1 MVRSLLSE
9 GSCSKFTLEFLSEVE
24 SKGWREG
31 GKEGQ
36 RGKGTGKDLD
46 GRRGPGQHHC
56 TDLKTSLGWSC
67 LVMEQEA
74 RSLLWPGKPGYI
86 ILKPPQCLRHTEKGT
101 DVLHRGMFLD
111 PSEGA
116 SVYESGSPNTTLEV
130 LPNQGQSVEARSRAS
145 PRFIHP

>member
-1 MVRSLLSE
+1 MVKSLFSE

-24 SKGWREG
+24 SEAWREG

-36 RGKGTGKDLD
+36 KGKGTRKEGSGWQERAWPAPVYRSEDVFRLVLSGDGTGGKKPAVA
-46 GRRGPGQHHC
+46 R
-56 TDLKTSLGWSC
+56 KTRLSHPKTTTVSETYREGDRPT
-67 LVMEQEA
+67 Q
-74 RSLLWPGKPGYI
+74 GYV
-86 ILKPPQCLRHTEKGT
+86 P
-101 DVLHRGMFLD
+101 D

-130 LPNQGQSVEARSRAS
+130 LPNQGQSVETRSRAS